1 MRQNGV
7 RRRAKAKQ
15 ASKLA
20 EIRKALEFAGCD
32 TVAKQAAVLGLHR
45 STTWALF
52 NQDKRA
58 GPSAIVLKRI
68 LSSPNL
74 PRRAR
79 RKIDEYIEEKIGG
92 LYGHSKRRTQ
102 AFRHAFQ
109 NGQKFQHSA
118 TNSQNKEAATRLLE
132 GTF

>member
-1 MRQNGV
+1 MRQNKA
-7 RRRAKAKQ
+7 RLHAKAKQ

-20 EIRKALEFAGCD
+20 EVRHALKSAGCD
-32 TVAKQAAVLGLHR
+32 TISKQAAVLGLRR

-52 NQDKRA
+52 NQDKSA

-109 NGQKFQHSA
+109 N
-118 TNSQNKEAATRLLE
+118 
-132 GTF
+132 